1 VYLSEF
7 QEGKEI
13 SDGTYVHRVNDGNI
27 IDDGELCISAHKL
40 VTDDCSHSGDPCG
53 IPVGVVE
60 ILKFVSWM

>member
-13 SDGTYVHRVNDGNI
+13 SDGTYIHCVNDGNI
-27 IDDGELCISAHKL
+27 VDNGELCISVQKL
-40 VTDDCSHSGDPCG
+40 IADDCSHGSDPCG